1 MKEYLRSLQKT
12 AGKGKSSILRDRF
25 GGETKYEMLDNVN
38 ILLGVTGGVAAY
50 KAVDLAGKL
59 TAAGARV
66 KTVMT
71 EDACRLI
78 GPKSFEAVTQSAVF
92 TTMWAAP
99 EEYQIS
105 HIALVDWAD
114 IVVVAPATANIL
126 GKIANGIC
134 DDMLSVT
141 LCACWPLVE
150 SSAVLLAPAMNTNM
164 WINPA
169 VQYNV
174 KTLKERGFQF
184 IGPAEGRLA
193 CGAEG
198 VGRMSEPQ
206 EILEAI
212 EKIASKTKKRQA

>member
-1 MKEYLRSLQKT
+1 
-12 AGKGKSSILRDRF
+12 
-25 GGETKYEMLDNVN
+25 MLDNLN

-59 TAAGARV
+59 VSSGAVV

-71 EDACRLI
+71 DSACQLI

-105 HIALVDWAD
+105 HIALVEWAD
-114 IVVVAPATANIL
+114 VVVVAPATANIL

-134 DDMLSVT
+134 DDMLSTT

-150 SSAVLLAPAMNTNM
+150 SSAVLLAPAMNNNM
-164 WINPA
+164 WANPA
-169 VQYNV
+169 VQHNV
-174 KTLKERGFQF
+174 KTLEERGFQF
-184 IGPAEGRLA
+184 IGPEKGRLA
-193 CGAEG
+193 CGTEG
-198 VGRMSEPQ
+198 IGRMSEPQ
-206 EILEAI
+206 DILSTI
-212 EKIASKTKKRQA
+212 EKIAGNIKKRNM

>member
-1 MKEYLRSLQKT
+1 M
-12 AGKGKSSILRDRF
+12 RF
-25 GGETKYEMLDNVN
+25 GGETKYEMLDNLN

-59 TAAGARV
+59 TSAGAGV

-71 EDACRLI
+71 EAACRLV

-92 TTMWAAP
+92 TTMWSTP

-114 IVVVAPATANIL
+114 VIVVAPATANIL

-134 DDMLSVT
+134 DDMLST
-141 LCACWPLVE
+141 ILCACWPLVE
-150 SSAVLLAPAMNTNM
+150 SAAALLAPAMNNNM
-164 WINPA
+164 WANPA
-169 VQYNV
+169 VQHNV
-174 KTLKERGFQF
+174 KTIKEMGFQL
-184 IGPAEGRLA
+184 IGPVEGRLA

-198 VGRMSEPQ
+198 IGRMSEPQ
-206 EILEAI
+206 QILEAI
-212 EKIASKTKKRQA
+212 EIIASNIRKREV